1 MNKTIYPMNTAAKDR
16 EHKRRMRNILS
27 GIFLSAVLV
36 IAGACASS
44 PPEIYR
50 DTNMDIG
57 SIYTVAVMP
66 FVNLSRD
73 QLASDR
79 VRDVLTTML
88 LADGRMYV
96 IPSGEVARQVSVAG
110 ITNPYAPT
118 NDEVIKIGKMLKAQG
133 VITGVIREYGDVRSG
148 QATANVISLSVQL
161 TEVDTGKV
169 VSSVGIT
176 KGGIGIGERLFGGG
190 GEPMNDVTS
199 KAIKDVIKKLLD

>member
-1 MNKTIYPMNTAAKDR
+1 MKRKINLMNTDAKDR
-16 EHKRRMRNILS
+16 KKKGRMRNILY
-27 GIFLSAVLV
+27 GALLSAALVLT
-36 IAGACASS
+36 GACASS
-44 PPEIYR
+44 PPEVYR
-50 DTNMDIG
+50 DANMDIG

-96 IPSGEVARQVSVAG
+96 IPAGEVSRQVSLAG
-110 ITNPYAPT
+110 ISNPYAPT
-118 NDEVIKIGKMLKAQG
+118 NDEIIKIGKMLKAQG
-133 VITGVIREYGDVRSG
+133 VITGTIREYGDVRSG
-148 QATANVISLSVQL
+148 AATANVISLSVQL

-169 VSSVGIT
+169 VSSVGLT
-176 KGGIGIGERLFGGG
+176 KGGIGIVERLFGGG
-190 GEPMNDVTS
+190 GEPMNDVTA

>member
-1 MNKTIYPMNTAAKDR
+1 MNMDEQNRKAPGQA
-16 EHKRRMRNILS
+16 RNVMLRIILA
-27 GIFLSAVLV
+27 GLLV
-36 IAGACASS
+36 AAGACAKSS
-44 PPEIYR
+44 PEIYR

-57 SIYTVAVMP
+57 AIYTVAVMP

-79 VRDVLTTML
+79 VRDVFTTML

-96 IPSGEVARQVSVAG
+96 IPAGEVQRQVTMAG
-110 ITNPYAPT
+110 IGNPYAPT
-118 NDEVIKIGKMLKAQG
+118 NEEIIKLGKMMKAQA
-133 VITGVIREYGDVRSG
+133 VITGTIREYGEVRSG
-148 QATANVISLSVQL
+148 SAAANVISLSVQL

-176 KGGIGIGERLFGGG
+176 KGGIGIMERLFGGG
-190 GEPMNDVTS
+190 GEPMNDITA